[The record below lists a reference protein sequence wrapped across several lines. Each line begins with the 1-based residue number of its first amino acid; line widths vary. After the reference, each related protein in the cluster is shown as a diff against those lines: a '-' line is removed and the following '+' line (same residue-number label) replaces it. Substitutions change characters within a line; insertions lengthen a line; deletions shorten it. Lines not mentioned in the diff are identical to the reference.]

1 MAEMQKKRPAAK
13 KKSAA
18 KNVAAAVVEKV
29 QRDNEIGARKAL
41 LEELFNDFHRSRRQI
56 YMMNFWRGLFF
67 GFGSVL
73 GATVLI
79 AVVVWILG
87 QVVDFFPALA
97 DFINHLTDTMQ
108 RRR

>member
-1 MAEMQKKRPAAK
+1 MTAK
-13 KKSAA
+13 KKPLV
-18 KNVAAAVVEKV
+18 KKAVDRIK
-29 QRDNEIGARKAL
+29 RDNEIGARKAL
-41 LEELFNDFHRSRRQI
+41 LEELFNDFHQSRRQI
-56 YMMNFWRGLFF
+56 YMMNFWRGIFF

-79 AVVVWILG
+79 ALVIWLLG
-87 QVVDFFPALA
+87 QVVDLFPALA

>member
-1 MAEMQKKRPAAK
+1 MASKQQSKSSGTAVKKAA
-13 KKSAA
+13 A
-18 KNVAAAVVEKV
+18 NVAEKV

-41 LEELFNDFHRSRRQI
+41 LEELFNDFHRSRRQV

-79 AVVVWILG
+79 ALVVWILG

>member
-1 MAEMQKKRPAAK
+1 MTQKKSVAK
-13 KKSAA
+13 K
-18 KNVAAAVVEKV
+18 AVDRIK
-29 QRDNEIGARKAL
+29 RDNEIGARKAL
-41 LEELFNDFHRSRRQI
+41 LEELFNDFHRSRMQI
-56 YMMNFWRGLFF
+56 YMMNFWRGIFF

-79 AVVVWILG
+79 ALVIWLLG
-87 QVVDFFPALA
+87 QVVDLFPALA

>member
-1 MAEMQKKRPAAK
+1 MTKEAKR
-13 KKSAA
+13 SAA
-18 KNVAAAVVEKV
+18 KPSLLRRVMNRV
-29 QRDNEIGARKAL
+29 QRNNEIGARKAL
-41 LEELFNDFHRSRRQI
+41 LEELFNDFHRSRRQV
-56 YMMNFWRGLFF
+56 YMMNFWRGVFF

-79 AVVVWILG
+79 ALVIWLLG
-87 QVVDFFPALA
+87 QVVDLFPALA